1 MVLTFNTKSEFIEAF
16 VKKYSSSMTFH
27 QLAARTKSLW
37 ECRVK
42 HAEEIRELQS
52 KEQDARDLATRREQ
66 EHNHTVMIPAR
77 IVSRHATPRDSVPDV
92 GELLINTNNL
102 LAELVQLQKEQI
114 GMFRELKEARK

>member
-1 MVLTFNTKSEFIEAF
+1 MVTPREQKEMVLTFNTKNEFVEAF
-16 VKKYSSSMTFH
+16 VKKYSSSMPFH

-37 ECRVK
+37 QCRVK
-42 HAEEIRELQS
+42 HAQGINKLKAQEEV
-52 KEQDARDLATRREQ
+52 K
-66 EHNHTVMIPAR
+66 NHTVMIPAR